1 MICRTARGTPQTWWA
16 WKRCKLVW
24 AGPGFPPL
32 RCSFLCRVA
41 NRVACALGFLEN
53 PVETLTDQ
61 VGMLDEVESGIGGH
75 LTLTGVEFGELAP
88 LDQASAVARLSVF
101 ARVEPSHKSALVD
114 ALREQVCCARCVVA
128 CLVVYIFSK
137 NINHA
142 VQTRVSCPNFP
153 SP

>member
-1 MICRTARGTPQTWWA
+1 M
-16 WKRCKLVW
+16 LD
-24 AGPGFPPL
+24 
-32 RCSFLCRVA
+32 
-41 NRVACALGFLEN
+41 E
-53 PVETLTDQ
+53 VESGIGGHLTLTGVEFGLCPLNPNLPYNPGQ
-61 VGMLDEVESGIGGH
+61 VGMLDEAESGIGGH